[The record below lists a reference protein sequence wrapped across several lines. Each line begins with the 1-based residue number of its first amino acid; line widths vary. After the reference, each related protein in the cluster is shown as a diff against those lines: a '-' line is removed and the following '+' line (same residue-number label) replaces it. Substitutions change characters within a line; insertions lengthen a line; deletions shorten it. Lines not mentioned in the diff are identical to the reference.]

1 MSVKSNRKL
10 IKRYLDLEYD
20 YECWIQENESTKYKK
35 IKGDVLFSVVIV
47 DDCVLPE
54 RKKRALDSVKRQNY
68 KNYEIIEWNRLEKD
82 WKDVKDNLH
91 GAYTIFLYANDWI
104 SPNALQEIYSCVGK
118 KSDVVWIYSDED
130 IFRERDKKR
139 VEPYYKF
146 TWSKETF
153 LSNGYTGSLSAYET
167 DLCKKIDAWDEGF
180 SFRFLSLLEDDI
192 DEDKIVYIEKVLYH
206 KSDEINKAEEK
217 RLEEI
222 RNAKQDYI
230 TKQKIDATLEL
241 EERTKQERFVYTPS
255 GKVSI
260 IIPSKDNVVM
270 LKACIESI
278 ENNTGYLDYEIIV
291 VDNGSNEENKGF
303 LEHYLRAKNSTYLYK
318 QMEFN
323 FSTMC
328 NMGAKS
334 ATGEYL
340 LFLNDDIEC
349 FDAKWLSRM
358 LGQANQKGIG
368 AVGAKLL
375 YPDRKSIQHAGIE
388 EMKTGP
394 SHVLTRKADEGV
406 LEHGKNCLDYNYDA
420 VTAACLLISKINFEE
435 TGGFDETFPISY
447 NDVDLCYS
455 LREKGLRNVVRTD
468 AILLHHESVSRGL
481 DAKQKEKM
489 DRLLQERRSLYHK
502 HPWVVEKKDD
512 EFVSEET
519 FARRYVEADFSVSID
534 EIRYG
539 DLIKIRGWFWF
550 MNDEITNL
558 SDAFVV
564 FKDNKKEYWYKTKKM
579 IREDVVETIKNSAY
593 GCGFVANIPIED
605 KQNLAGCE
613 MFVCVSKEWY
623 KTAVCKKIR

>member
-20 YECWIQENESTKYKK
+20 YECWIQENDATKHKK
-35 IKGDVLFSVVIV
+35 VKGDVLFSVVIV
-47 DDCVLPE
+47 DDCVSE
-54 RKKRALDSVKRQNY
+54 EKKKRALESVEKQNY
-68 KNYEIIEWNRLEKD
+68 QNYEVIECEDCEKD
-82 WKDVKDNLH
+82 WKRVRDDLH
-91 GAYTIFLYANDWI
+91 GAFTIFLRANDWI
-104 SPNALQEIYSCVGK
+104 SSNSLQEIYHCIK
-118 KSDVVWIYSDED
+118 KQPDVVWIYSDED
-130 IFRERDKKR
+130 RYREKDKKR
-139 VEPYYKF
+139 VEPYYKPK
-146 TWSKETF
+146 WSKETF
-153 LSNGYTGSLSAYET
+153 LSNGYTGGLSAYKT
-167 DLCKKIDAWDEGF
+167 DLCKKINLLDEGF
-180 SFRFLSLLEDDI
+180 SFRFLSLLDDDI
-192 DEDKIVYIEKVLYH
+192 EENRIIHIEKVLYH
-206 KSDEINKAEEK
+206 KSDEENKSEEK
-217 RLEEI
+217 ILEEI
-222 RNAKQDYI
+222 RCAKQEYI
-230 TKQKIDATLEL
+230 TKQTIDATLEL

-328 NMGAKS
+328 NMGAKF

-349 FDAKWLSRM
+349 VDAKWLSRM

-519 FARRYVEADFSVSID
+519 FARRYVESDFSVSID

-550 MNDEITNL
+550 IDDEITNL